1 MTVLR
6 TGPTGIIGSKVA
18 EVDAAGDLVFD
29 AEAVAPLLGLTPK
42 TFMEDLR
49 RGILYQM
56 YERGTDEDRGKS
68 RVTFRHRARQAIL
81 TMDDH
86 GRVLDV
92 A

>member
-29 AEAVAPLLGLTPK
+29 AEAVAPLLGLEPAA
-42 TFMEDLR
+42 FMDELR
-49 RGILYQM
+49 KGVVCWVH
-56 YERGTDEDRGKS
+56 ERGTEEDMGKN
-68 RVTFRHRARQAIL
+68 RVTFRHRAQRAVL
-81 TMDDH
+81 TLDDH
-86 GRVLDV
+86 GRLLDV